1 MSLSPPFPPPQQPE
15 LLDPTASAGSLWRAS
30 RLAAFRD
37 RAARSGLLPPPL
49 SGDDGA
55 GAVTTKS
62 AAPETAADADADDG
76 KTAAAA
82 SEEVASLLAR
92 AAELSSEL
100 DALASRQAKG
110 KVQVPWWADG
120 EYDDAAADAAN
131 DRGVEALRR
140 WKREE
145 AEERRR
151 KKKSSAG
158 ASSVPSPPPPPPPP
172 HASSSSSLFFAEQA
186 LALFTEAVRLRPSS
200 AVYCANRSRAALA
213 SGRAETAAA
222 AAAEAARADPACP
235 RAWSLHGRA
244 LSSLGRIGEA
254 VASFEKALKLEERG
268 CGRAEG
274 EAAAAAKCRLE
285 AARASEAVANAAAA
299 SGNGGGARPALP
311 RETAASEFE
320 RLQRDAG
327 DAVEA
332 AERALR
338 AQPGR
343 HELLRA
349 RAEVKRRKNVLDFIS
364 TLILNFLGLLK
375 KILKLKKKL
384 SKKALILSSRLSEA
398 SEAAQKLLPG
408 PDRTY
413 LLAEVDWRSG
423 NVEAA
428 VEKLEDFF
436 LGCEEEEEGEGEGE
450 AKRRRQHAAAAD
462 LCSFL
467 RERLLPRMEGRGRER
482 GIVAAD
488 SALAALPCRLAAP
501 GLAAR
506 LLVERGRGRRERG
519 EEPPAAAEA
528 DALEALR
535 LVPGHRG
542 ALRLLGEAAS
552 ASASAATKSSGEDPS
567 EAADRAFLAFRRL
580 HRSFEG
586 GAEGVEGS
594 AAAAAAATAAAAAA
608 AAARASRERR
618 APAPSRRR
626 HSPPPG
632 LRGDRSNALSP
643 PLGGVDA
650 ALRELRLPRSP
661 GGPSGGAPPAAAV
674 RAAFLSRASRCH
686 PDKRRGSEGW
696 GDGEEFV
703 RAHRAYRLLMGVA
716 SSSEG

>member
-15 LLDPTASAGSLWRAS
+15 LLDPMASAGSLWRAS

-62 AAPETAADADADDG
+62 AAPETAADADDG

-244 LSSLGRIGEA
+244 LSSLGRIREA

-349 RAEVKRRKNVLDFIS
+349 RAEVKRRKNVLDFVS
-364 TLILNFLGLLK
+364 TLIFLFLGLLK
-375 KILKLKKKL
+375 TILKLKKNSPKRP
-384 SKKALILSSRLSEA
+384 SSSPAGSPKPPRRPRSSSRAPTGLTFSRRWTGGAEMSRRPWRSSKTSFSAAKKKKKEKEKEKQSVGGSTLRPPTSAPSCGSGSSLAWRGEGEREGSSLQTLLWPRFPAA
-398 SEAAQKLLPG
+398 SQPRGSRRGCWSSAGGGGASAGRSPPPLPRPTPSRRSG
-408 PDRTY
+408 SSRGTGGRSASWARRRLPRPRPQRKAPGRIPRRRRTGRS
-413 LLAEVDWRSG
+413 WRSG
-423 NVEAA
+423 GSTARSRGEPKGSRALPPPPPPPPPPPQQQQQRARAA
-428 VEKLEDFF
+428 K
-436 LGCEEEEEGEGEGE
+436 GEPPLLP
-450 AKRRRQHAAAAD
+450 AAAT
-462 LCSFL
+462 
-467 RERLLPRMEGRGRER
+467 LLPPGPAETDRTLSRLPSEESTRPCGSCGSPAPRG
-482 GIVAAD
+482 G
-488 SALAALPCRLAAP
+488 
-501 GLAAR
+501 
-506 LLVERGRGRRERG
+506 
-519 EEPPAAAEA
+519 PPAAPP
-528 DALEALR
+528 R
-535 LVPGHRG
+535 PRPSGPRSCRGPPGATRTRG
-542 ALRLLGEAAS
+542 G
-552 ASASAATKSSGEDPS
+552 
-567 EAADRAFLAFRRL
+567 
-580 HRSFEG
+580 
-586 GAEGVEGS
+586 
-594 AAAAAAATAAAAAA
+594 
-608 AAARASRERR
+608 AARA
-618 APAPSRRR
+618 
-626 HSPPPG
+626 G
-632 LRGDRSNALSP
+632 GTGRSLS
-643 PLGGVDA
+643 
-650 ALRELRLPRSP
+650 
-661 GGPSGGAPPAAAV
+661 GPTGHT
-674 RAAFLSRASRCH
+674 AS
-686 PDKRRGSEGW
+686 
-696 GDGEEFV
+696 
-703 RAHRAYRLLMGVA
+703 
-716 SSSEG
+716 